1 VDEGDQQGGFGLG
14 LSIVAAIINLHG
26 FKLEV
31 GSSQSG
37 GARLVLE
44 CRQQLMP
51 E

>member
-1 VDEGDQQGGFGLG
+1 LG

-31 GSSQSG
+31 GSSQQG
-37 GARLVLE
+37 GACLVLE